1 MDMYKDQVDIKKV
14 ESLFGLLGKQIS
26 YSFSKGYFNEK
37 FANSGLKDF
46 YYTNFDLDKIDD
58 LEPLLESLPNIKGF
72 NVTIP
77 YKEKV
82 LPFLDEIDEEAN
94 LIGAVNTVKLL
105 QGNRL
110 KGYNT
115 DVYGFEY
122 SILPLIKPMHKKG
135 LILGTGGA
143 SKAVAH
149 AFVKLGID
157 FKYVSRI
164 KGENAISYDDL
175 DKEMIKEHLIV
186 VNCSPV
192 GTFPNTN
199 ACPNLPY
206 EFITKDHLFFDL
218 IYNPSETLFL
228 KKAKFYGAQI
238 KNGKEMLELQAE
250 KAWEIW
256 NY

>member
-1 MDMYKDQVDIKKV
+1 MENDLIDIKKA
-14 ESLFGLLGKQIS
+14 EYLFGLLGRQIS

-37 FANSGLKDF
+37 FKKNALKGY
-46 YYTNFDLDKIDD
+46 YYTNFDLDIIDD
-58 LEPLLESLPNIKGF
+58 LPPLLDSLPNLKGF

-82 LPFLDEIDEEAN
+82 MPFLDEIDEEA
-94 LIGAVNTVKLL
+94 LAIGAVNTVKFLE
-105 QGNRL
+105 GNKL
-110 KGYNT
+110 KGFNT

-122 SILPLIKPMHKKG
+122 SILPFIKPMHKKA

-143 SKAVAH
+143 SKAVSYALD
-149 AFVKLGID
+149 KLGIEH
-157 FKYVSRI
+157 KYVSREASRDNSI
-164 KGENAISYDDL
+164 RYSEL
-175 DKEMIKEHLIV
+175 TKEIVNDHFIV

-192 GTFPNTN
+192 GTFPDIN
-199 ACPNLPY
+199 ACPNFPY
-206 EFITKDHLFFDL
+206 NFVTKNHLFFDL

-238 KNGKEMLELQAE
+238 KNGEEMLELQAE

>member
-1 MDMYKDQVDIKKV
+1 MDKDQTEIKKV
-14 ESLFGLLGKQIS
+14 KYLFGLLGKQIN

-37 FANSGLKDF
+37 FENSGLKDF
-46 YYTNFDLDKIDD
+46 YYTNFDLNKIED
-58 LEPLLESLPNIKGF
+58 LDPLLKSLPNLKGF

-82 LPFLDEIDEEAN
+82 MPFLDEIDEEAQS
-94 LIGAVNTVKLL
+94 IGAVNTVKILK
-105 QGNRL
+105 GNRL

-122 SILPLIKPMHKKG
+122 SILPFIKAIHKKG

-143 SKAVAH
+143 SKAVAY
-149 AFVKLGID
+149 AFSKLGID
-157 FKYVSRI
+157 FKYVSREI
-164 KGENAISYDDL
+164 RRENTISYEDL
-175 DKEMIKEHLIV
+175 NEEIIKEHLIV

-192 GTFPNTN
+192 GTFPNVHD
-199 ACPNLPY
+199 CPNLPY
-206 EFITKDHLFFDL
+206 EFITQDHLFYDL

-228 KKAKFYGAQI
+228 KKAKFYCAQI

>member
-1 MDMYKDQVDIKKV
+1 MDKGQLDIKKV
-14 ESLFGLLGKQIS
+14 KSLFGLLGKQIS

-58 LEPLLESLPNIKGF
+58 LEPLLTSLPNLKGF

-82 LPFLDEIDEEAN
+82 MPFLDEIDEEAK
-94 LIGAVNTVKLL
+94 LIGAVNTVKISEE
-105 QGNRL
+105 NKL

-122 SILPLIKPMHKKG
+122 SILPLIKPIHKKG

-157 FKYVSRI
+157 FRYVSREI
-164 KGENAISYDDL
+164 KGENTISYEDL
-175 DKEMIKEHLIV
+175 DGETIKEHLII

-192 GTFPNTN
+192 GTFPNVN
-199 ACPNLPY
+199 VCPNLPY
-206 EFITKDHLFFDL
+206 DFITQDHLFFDL

>member
-1 MDMYKDQVDIKKV
+1 
-14 ESLFGLLGKQIS
+14 
-26 YSFSKGYFNEK
+26 
-37 FANSGLKDF
+37 
-46 YYTNFDLDKIDD
+46 
-58 LEPLLESLPNIKGF
+58 
-72 NVTIP
+72 
-77 YKEKV
+77 
-82 LPFLDEIDEEAN
+82 
-94 LIGAVNTVKLL
+94 
-105 QGNRL
+105 
-110 KGYNT
+110 
-115 DVYGFEY
+115 
-122 SILPLIKPMHKKG
+122 
-135 LILGTGGA
+135 
-143 SKAVAH
+143 
-149 AFVKLGID
+149 
-157 FKYVSRI
+157 
-164 KGENAISYDDL
+164 
-175 DKEMIKEHLIV
+175 IKEHQIV